1 MYFITKRKE
10 KRGMYKTIYLYT
22 SVFLELSFGS
32 LSRNK
37 KRETNKQP
45 HIIAY
50 FEVFFFFIN
59 FWVGLW
65 FPALNLYIRSTT
77 MFMGLKSYLQCCC
90 LYQKSPITLYFYIV
104 ECKCIHFVIFFIRNK
119 INRIQALLCWENLT
133 KID

>member
-10 KRGMYKTIYLYT
+10 KRGMYKTIYTLVYFWNL
-22 SVFLELSFGS
+22 VLAHYLEIKK
-32 LSRNK
+32 NK
-37 KRETNKQP
+37 KQTNNLTSLRILK
-45 HIIAY
+45 
-50 FEVFFFFIN
+50 FFFFIN

-77 MFMGLKSYLQCCC
+77 IFMGLKSYLQCCC